1 MVTDIDE
8 AKNKES
14 VVSPIFQIIF
24 IVINAIAMSIAISIG
39 LSSYRNIEKEP
50 LLQTLTPAKV
60 KIFGGLPQTVIVG
73 LNIQNFQTFD
83 VINKNFVFNGTV
95 WFLLNPGFISLKTLS
110 KFEFAQGQILEKG
123 EPKTEIIDGKLFV
136 EFPVRVQFTS
146 PLNFDYFPID
156 DHNIYI
162 IFTHP
167 QLSPE
172 EINLQSWQQYFTDL
186 SDEKSVGWELFDTN
200 VYNGYSDIQLDE
212 FDKEKEQL
220 IPTVIFEL
228 KYTRYGSRYIVS
240 ILLPLLLIFYLSLF
254 SLSASHRAAI
264 SLATGSIT
272 AILAYRFVIENLSPN
287 SGYFMLSDYIFFMFL
302 IATAFVFFIV
312 MLESFEFHVPKMLKK
327 LFIVAI
333 HMFVIGA
340 IFYFFVF

>member
-1 MVTDIDE
+1 MVTAADE
-8 AKNKES
+8 EKNNGS
-14 VVSPIFQIIF
+14 IVSPIFQIIL
-24 IVINAIAMSIAISIG
+24 IAINAIAISIAISIG
-39 LSSYRNIEKEP
+39 LTSYRNTEKEP

-60 KIFGGLPQTVIVG
+60 IAFGGLPQTVIVG
-73 LNIQNFQTFD
+73 LNIQDFQTFD
-83 VINKNFVFNGTV
+83 VINKKFVFNGTV

-123 EPKTEIIDGKLFV
+123 EPKTEIIDNKLFV
-136 EFPVRVQFTS
+136 EFPIRVQFTS
-146 PLNFDYFPID
+146 PLDFNYFPID
-156 DHNIYI
+156 DHNIHI

-172 EINLQSWQQYFTDL
+172 EMNLQSWQQYFTDL
-186 SDEKSVGWELFDTN
+186 SDEKSLGWERIDTN

-212 FDKEKEQL
+212 FDENKEQL
-220 IPTVIFEL
+220 IPTVVFEL
-228 KYTRYGSRYIVS
+228 KYSRYGSRYIVS

-254 SLSASHRAAI
+254 SLSSTHRTAI
-264 SLATGSIT
+264 SLATGSVT

-302 IATAFVFFIV
+302 MATVFVFFLV
-312 MLESFEFHVPKMLKK
+312 MLESFEFHLPKTVKK
-327 LFIVAI
+327 LFVVGI

-340 IFYFFVF
+340 TYYFFVF